1 MKICILALADY
12 VTDQGGKL
20 TIVGAFDKISSS
32 KFPFVANPFGVAV
45 KGYVEKND
53 YGKKRKITIELKSS
67 DGKIKVFR
75 VGGHVGFASKKSVR
89 VESMTLKFM
98 LANIEFK
105 SAGFYVLEC
114 KTGSKILSTSQ
125 LEVVKIR
132 ESTAPKKALKK
143 KVTKKR

>member
-1 MKICILALADY
+1 MKISILALADY
-12 VTDQGGKL
+12 VTEQGGKL

-32 KFPFVANPFGVAV
+32 AFPFVAAPFGVAV

-53 YGKKRKITIELKSS
+53 YGKKRKITIELRSL

-89 VESMTLKFM
+89 VETMTLKFM

-105 SAGFYVLEC
+105 TPGLYVVEC
-114 KTGSKILSTSQ
+114 KTGSKILSTIQ
-125 LEVVKIR
+125 LEIIR
-132 ESTAPKKALKK
+132 IRKSKTPKKAGKK
-143 KVTKKR
+143 KVANKR